1 MIYADPPYIPLS
13 DTAKHAQYHRKEFSQ
28 TDHRELAKLLQQQVE
43 RGNSVVLSNAD
54 TLLTREIYYGFEWRS
69 IEVGRYMGA
78 SGATRKTVT
87 ELLGVL

>member
-13 DTAKHAQYHRKEFSQ
+13 ETAKHAQYHRKEFSQ
-28 TDHRELAKLLQQQVE
+28 ADHRELARALFKQVE
-43 RGNSVVLSNAD
+43 KGNSVVLSNAD

-69 IEVGRYMGA
+69 VEVGRYMGA
-78 SGATRKTVT
+78 SGAARKTVT